1 MYLRILVVFLIIM
14 NSCKT
19 KNVILINRCIDE
31 TISYGKLEIKKLI
44 ENPKSFDGKS
54 VEIEGVYYF
63 GFEESSLVSNSD
75 YQDCVN
81 VHTTYDN
88 ELNKKI
94 DGLESGVK
102 IRLKGVIDLKLKGHM
117 NSCAVGLKNICYFE
131 VLN

>member
-117 NSCAVGLKNICYFE
+117 NSCAVGLKNICYF
-131 VLN
+131 